1 MYNATKNMYNL
12 SIISVA
18 YPVVENYVK
27 NTWEKF
33 SFVML
38 MMIKNM
44 HFFKFGSKE
53 GMEAILESGAW
64 LIRNV
69 SLILKEWTL
78 DVNIMKEDVCN
89 ILVWV
94 KFCDVPI
101 TAFIEDGR
109 ASFARAMIELKAD
122 VELRDTIV
130 VFVPKFSS
138 LVSTKKAAK
147 AKGNPKVQTTHTL
160 NSFDVLS
167 TLVDEEERGGNQTP
181 STNATRVV
189 SRINELEIKM
199 LDRKLVLVDEN
210 GKPLEIKFPNDET
223 SRYMSSTGGG
233 GLFEDDLDF
242 YDGYEAQVYNLP
254 EQMQTF
260 CDQFDNRPRSHV
272 RK

>member
-1 MYNATKNMYNL
+1 MYNL

-33 SFVML
+33 SLVTL

-69 SLILKEWTL
+69 PLILKEWTL
-78 DVNIMKEDVCN
+78 DANIMKEDVCN
-89 ILVWV
+89 ILVW
-94 KFCDVPI
+94 
-101 TAFIEDGR
+101 GR

-130 VFVPKFSS
+130 
-138 LVSTKKAAK
+138 
-147 AKGNPKVQTTHTL
+147 AKGNPKVQTANKATTHTL

-189 SRINELEIKM
+189 ARINELEIKM

-233 GLFEDDLDF
+233 GLYEDDLDF

-260 CDQFDNRPRSHV
+260 CDQFDIRLRSRV